1 MSGGAPISSSA
12 VSESA
17 GVVEDPPAAVL
28 ESGSGAA
35 VLLLHGWGAS
45 KELMQPIAQR
55 LPSFRVIA
63 PDLPG
68 FGATGPPPAPWGVDE
83 YAQWTIALLDRLGV
97 QRVHV
102 VGHSNG
108 GRVAIALATAHPER
122 VDRLVLADSAGIRPR
137 HGLRHHWRVRS
148 FKLLRAAARWRWL
161 PARVGEAAQRR
172 ASLRGSADYR
182 EASGTVRDSMVRLVN
197 ADLRPRLAQL
207 RAPTLLIWGE
217 RDEQTPVHDAHVM
230 ERLIPDAG
238 LVVFEG
244 CGHFAYAEQPDR
256 FGHIV
261 DVFLRGD
268 TR

>member
-1 MSGGAPISSSA
+1 VSGGAPISSSA

-161 PARVGEAAQRR
+161 PARVREAAQRR

-217 RDEQTPVHDAHVM
+217 RDRYLGIGMT
-230 ERLIPDAG
+230 ERLTRWVPNVQAVRLAHASHWVQNDAPERVNE
-238 LVVFEG
+238 LLLK
-244 CGHFAYAEQPDR
+244 
-256 FGHIV
+256 
-261 DVFLRGD
+261 FLRP
-268 TR
+268 T